1 MRKENF
7 HEPIATE
14 SRRAGAASHP
24 VAAALCASAGDGHQN
39 GEEDGGGGSEEI
51 RFDEAAFRKRQ
62 SCHAGC
68 SGDSATTPDSI
79 DRPTAGAADQD
90 ESGLSDGDY
99 GI

>member
-24 VAAALCASAGDGHQN
+24 VAAALCASAGDRYQN
-39 GEEDGGGGSEEI
+39 GEEDGRGGPEEI

-68 SGDSATTPDSI
+68 SGDPSATPEGIERSK
-79 DRPTAGAADQD
+79 ACAADQD
-90 ESGLSDGDY
+90 ESGLSDGD
-99 GI
+99 